1 MQLDFALEVI
11 LCSEL
16 TYSVIL
22 LIPCTRP
29 PALPTDP
36 KDCPDHS
43 LYCSMDYYQHQSAYS
58 KEQLVLVEL
67 TGIIESDILEKCNN
81 KCKILG
87 INTEKPFLQ
96 VDKYVFA
103 GEYEG
108 DGEIPKPQL
117 KYKCHTAKK
126 LNMTRTFL
134 SEKRDG
140 NGDGGKVEWFHIKDD
155 SDNNFPQMICSFAQ
169 GSEAESS
176 LSEGEDGQKRQL
188 NVSTENS
195 GNLES
200 SFELEKR
207 NVETEEPCPQDEL
220 ETGQPL
226 EDTVTAE
233 QTSESL

>member
-1 MQLDFALEVI
+1 MSAPGADVESSARDEMDAEGEDYEV
-11 LCSEL
+11 E
-16 TYSVIL
+16 
-22 LIPCTRP
+22 
-29 PALPTDP
+29 
-36 KDCPDHS
+36 
-43 LYCSMDYYQHQSAYS
+43 
-58 KEQLVLVEL
+58 EQLVLVEL

-103 GEYEG
+103 GEYEDALGTYVIFEETPEQSKACTDKKDKG